1 MRRIEARKSCTARY
15 RANGQLDRTFSDN
28 GKARTRFGSNNQVS
42 GTDLALQP
50 DGRIVVAGSVT
61 LGGNAHDF
69 GVARYLANT
78 RPAQA
83 VGRNK

>member
-1 MRRIEARKSCTARY
+1 VRRIEARKSRSARY

-28 GKARTRFGSNNQVS
+28 RKARTRFGSPNQDS

-61 LGGNAHDF
+61 LRRNAYDF

-83 VGRNK
+83 LGRNK